1 MENLYSL
8 AEAAQKQKMGVS
20 CAWRAPGTSRPRP
33 VGLGSLR
40 CLQSHH
46 FVLELTLP
54 VTVENGGFFLQWRM
68 SACSRDRKGLCSAAF
83 SVSVFTTF

>member
-8 AEAAQKQKMGVS
+8 VEAAQKQKTGVS
-20 CAWRAPGTSRPRP
+20 RAWQAPGTSRLRP
-33 VGLGSLR
+33 VGLGPRR

-68 SACSRDRKGLCSAAF
+68 SACSHDRKGLCSAAF
-83 SVSVFTTF
+83 SVSVFPTF